1 MIRTKNKA
9 KTNFLSVFLLSL
21 IICGILA
28 TVVTASSTYQ
38 LGLAKGTENLTV
50 SKYDD
55 IAWKSTINAST
66 NPTYWF
72 EGATNITGSKSKT
85 TILGWNDVAW
95 QTWDV
100 FTSLFMSEYFSSGE
114 LLTLLAKMNI
124 VGYNETTINANY
136 TDSYNLWYGVRAV
149 WNFTAGTY
157 SEQPSYNEGIL
168 VFKDP
173 LDFKTIL
180 DDYNTIAA
188 ELNGNFNIQL
198 TGLSF
203 PNITAD
209 DFLWQLA
216 LNGFAIAAPR
226 TTYLT
231 DLINEL
237 GCENTSSS
245 GNTLVFE
252 RSGETNYTVEI
263 SYGSDG
269 TMSSFTVNDDGES
282 IIFQIITTNSEW
294 LFYMILVIL
303 AVCGAGLIVYIV
315 MTKRKVKK

>member
-1 MIRTKNKA
+1 MKKTRNKT
-9 KTNFLSVFLLSL
+9 KTNLLSAIL
-21 IICGILA
+21 LGVIIFGMLSTA
-28 TVVTASSTYQ
+28 VTASSTYQ
-38 LGLAKGTENLTV
+38 LTLAKGTDILTV
-50 SKYDD
+50 KQYDD
-55 IAWKSTINAST
+55 ADWKSVVNVST
-66 NPTYWF
+66 NPSFWF
-72 EGATNITGSKSKT
+72 EGDANIAGAKSKT
-85 TILGWNDVAW
+85 TILGWNDIAW

-100 FTSLFMSEYFSSGE
+100 FISLFMSEYFSFE
-114 LLTLLAKMNI
+114 DLVILLAAMNK

-149 WNFTAGTY
+149 WNFTDAVY
-157 SEQPSYNEGIL
+157 LEQPSYTEGIL

-188 ELNGNFNIQL
+188 ELNGNAFIQL

-203 PNITAD
+203 PNLTPD

-216 LNGFAIAAPR
+216 LNGFAAAAPR
-226 TTYLT
+226 TPYLT

-237 GCENTSSS
+237 GCENASSN

-263 SYGSDG
+263 SYGGDG
-269 TMSSFTVNDDGES
+269 TMSSFTVKDVGEG
-282 IIFQIITTNSEW
+282 IIFQIISANSEW
-294 LFYMILVIL
+294 TFYLILVIL
-303 AVCGAGLIVYIV
+303 AACGAGLVVYIV
-315 MTKRKVKK
+315 IRRRKPKK